1 MSISRGIVIHTIK
14 KYLTKRFELHGK
26 IPCTNNQD
34 VKLSARCL
42 SSAVHGQARQ
52 EVHSLLSARIIGRR
66 SPFTYTFKSHILF
79 ILFYIFQ
86 MFHNGQI
93 FL

>member
-26 IPCTNNQD
+26 IPCTNN
-34 VKLSARCL
+34 
-42 SSAVHGQARQ
+42 QARQ